1 MQILLSVHKR
11 MYVSS
16 ENSAA
21 TPLPVINIKL
31 IKVSN
36 RKKVLKWND
45 WDQIKWQETVEFV
58 LLQAINVS

>member
-1 MQILLSVHKR
+1 MQILLSIHKW
-11 MYVSS
+11 MYVSR

-21 TPLPVINIKL
+21 TLRPVINIKL